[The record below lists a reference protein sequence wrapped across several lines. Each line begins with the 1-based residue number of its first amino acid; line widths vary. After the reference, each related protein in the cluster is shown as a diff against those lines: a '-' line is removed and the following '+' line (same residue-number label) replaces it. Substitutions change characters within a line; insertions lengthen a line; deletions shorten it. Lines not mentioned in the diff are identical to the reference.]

1 MNALLYPHLRL
12 YRRSSFN
19 SVAPSADGSRPRG
32 GKINRG
38 KRDCGAAFLVG
49 LASRQLILLVYVM
62 RKDERLLAEG
72 RPATCHRRY
81 RYTTPSWHRRSRQPQ
96 PSRAWDWTSC
106 WVMIAGRSA
115 WCFRR
120 QDGAG
125 ACPSFRAIRRRSA
138 RLPLLPTTLIL
149 PFSSSNHHNT
159 HKQDRQTQ
167 TFTRKIPTT
176 WGAFRSEEGKG
187 AWHRPFLFSLVHQ
200 LGVDTSHTSYPFSLV
215 MAAHR

>member
-1 MNALLYPHLRL
+1 MAAVHGEEKLIGANVTVGRHSGGPCQQAADLARLRH
-12 YRRSSFN
+12 
-19 SVAPSADGSRPRG
+19 A
-32 GKINRG
+32 
-38 KRDCGAAFLVG
+38 
-49 LASRQLILLVYVM
+49 
-62 RKDERLLAEG
+62 KDERLLAEG

-115 WCFRR
+115 RCFRR

-125 ACPSFRAIRRRSA
+125 AGPSFRAIRRRSA

-149 PFSSSNHHNT
+149 PFSSSIITTLTNKT
-159 HKQDRQTQ
+159 DRH
-167 TFTRKIPTT
+167 RHSYAKYLRH
-176 WGAFRSEEGKG
+176 GELFRSEEGRG